1 MVATEKLTLEVA
13 VPQRLVVREDVDE
26 VQVPASDGYVGI
38 LPDHAPMITELGI
51 GVLSFK
57 KDGKTRYM
65 ALNGGA
71 MEVLPDHVRILA
83 DTAEWAEEIDVQRA
97 RQALHRANDL
107 LQEHT
112 MEIDVEEALAAIRR
126 AEARLEAYHR
136 ANG

>member
-26 VQVPASDGYVGI
+26 IQVPAADGYVGI
-38 LPDHAPMITELGI
+38 LPGHAPMITELGT

-65 ALNGGA
+65 ALHAGA
-71 MEVLPDHVRILA
+71 MEVLPDHVRVLA

-97 RQALHRANDL
+97 QQARHRATDL
-107 LQEHT
+107 LQEHDL
-112 MEIDVEEALAAIRR
+112 EIDVERALSAVRR
-126 AEARLEAYHR
+126 AQARIDAYHR

>member
-13 VPQRLVVREDVDE
+13 VPQRLVIREEVDE
-26 VQVPASDGYVGI
+26 VQVPAADGYVGI
-38 LPDHAPMITELGI
+38 LPDHAPMITELGT

-65 ALNGGA
+65 ALNAGA

-83 DTAEWAEEIDVQRA
+83 DTAEWAEEIDVKRA
-97 RQALHRANDL
+97 EQALHRANDL
-107 LQEHT
+107 LQEHDL
-112 MEIDVEEALAAIRR
+112 EIDVERALYAVRR
-126 AEARLEAYHR
+126 AQARIDAYYR

>member
-13 VPQRLVVREDVDE
+13 VPQRLVVREQVDE
-26 VQVPASDGYVGI
+26 VQVPAADGYVGI

-57 KDGKTRYM
+57 LAGKTRYM
-65 ALNGGA
+65 AINGGA
-71 MEVLPDHVRILA
+71 MEVLPDHVRVLA

-97 RQALHRANDL
+97 QRARRQANDL

-126 AEARLEAYHR
+126 AEARLEAHHR

>member
-13 VPQRLVVREDVDE
+13 VPQRLVIREEVDE
-26 VQVPASDGYVGI
+26 VQVPAADGYVGI
-38 LPDHAPMITELGI
+38 LPDHAPMITELGT

-65 ALNGGA
+65 ALNAGA

-83 DTAEWAEEIDVQRA
+83 DTAEWAEEIDVKRA
-97 RQALHRANDL
+97 EQDL
-107 LQEHT
+107 LQEHDL
-112 MEIDVEEALAAIRR
+112 EIDVERALYAVRR
-126 AEARLEAYHR
+126 AQARIDAYYR